1 LPEESANCFF
11 VGTPILEWNNTQVV
25 RENISE
31 EMKKLKEES
40 ARDSTIL
47 GSGSIVT
54 QFAHQGLIDEFQIM
68 VHPIVLA
75 EGTSIF
81 KELEDQLNLELT
93 STRAFSSGKVLLYYR
108 PGKRT

>member
-1 LPEESANCFF
+1 M
-11 VGTPILEWNNTQVV
+11 V

-54 QFAHQGLIDEFQIM
+54 QFAHQGLIDEFQRRSPKTVI
-68 VHPIVLA
+68 
-75 EGTSIF
+75 
-81 KELEDQLNLELT
+81 ELQEM
-93 STRAFSSGKVLLYYR
+93 TRPRGYF
-108 PGKRT
+108 